1 MSPTAQKP
9 RIALIA
15 AVAANGTIGRD
26 GGMPWH
32 LPEDLRHFKRQTMGR
47 RIIMGRRTWESLPGL
62 LPGREHIVIA
72 HQPLALPAGA
82 FWAGSVQEAL
92 ALPLPQL
99 GPGASGQGGA
109 APGQAEPERATV
121 FVVGG
126 AQIYAQTLALADDL
140 YLTEIDA
147 DIEGDTRFPDWERSA
162 FEEQSR
168 QWREAPLQPGGVPV
182 RYAFVHYRRRPAA
195 QAATAL

>member
-1 MSPTAQKP
+1 MPSTAQKP
-9 RIALIA
+9 RLALIA

-32 LPEDLRHFKRQTMGR
+32 LPEDLRYFKRQTMGR

-92 ALPLPQL
+92 ALPLPDS
-99 GPGASGQGGA
+99 GASG
-109 APGQAEPERATV
+109 PGQAGPERATV

-140 YLTEIDA
+140 YLTEIEA

-182 RYAFVHYRRRPAA
+182 RYAFAHYRRRLAGEAAAALAA
-195 QAATAL
+195 Q